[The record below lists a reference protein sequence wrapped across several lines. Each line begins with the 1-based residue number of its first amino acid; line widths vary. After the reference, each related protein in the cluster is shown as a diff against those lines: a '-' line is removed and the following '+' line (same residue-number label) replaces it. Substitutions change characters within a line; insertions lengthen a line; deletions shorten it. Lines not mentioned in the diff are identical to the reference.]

1 MSPNG
6 RNRLTFAYKQVMVA
20 RVDLGMSS
28 GKLAVQVAHAALAAA
43 EMART
48 ERPEWFEKWIE
59 ERQKKVVVEVSSEKE
74 LKSLENMAKELNI
87 PHKLVEDAGLTE
99 LTPGT
104 PTVLGVGPAP
114 NDEIDKIT
122 GDLPLL
128 ED

>member
-6 RNRLTFAYKQVMVA
+6 RNGLTFAYKQVIVA

-28 GKLAVQVAHAALAAA
+28 GKLAVQVAHAALSAA
-43 EMART
+43 EMARS
-48 ERPEWFEKWIE
+48 ERPEWFENWME
-59 ERQKKVVVEVSSEKE
+59 ERQKKVVVKVSSEKE
-74 LKSLENMAKELNI
+74 LKSLEGIAKDLNI
-87 PHKLVEDAGLTE
+87 PCKLVEDAGLTE

-114 NDEIDKIT
+114 NNEVDQIT

-128 ED
+128 GD